1 MHPAPPVAVDCEID
15 LSSAVPKK
23 KARAGKKKYSPVFIG
38 VFAVF
43 LIVTVIAVCYA
54 IVFILDA
61 RLGHH
66 DTRWFWA
73 SGQLLV
79 HRANPYDEAAVGRL
93 QAALGIPVDTN
104 NIVRNPPWALFLVLP
119 LGLLEP
125 WKAVVMWSLLLA
137 VCFAL
142 AMQTM
147 RAILGDRY
155 KRGYLWLAWCF
166 WPAIC
171 CIEVGQTGVVL
182 LLGLTLFLRYHERR
196 PFWAGI
202 ALSLC
207 AFKPHIFLPFGAV
220 LLLWIVTRKKWA
232 IVWGAVLALAV
243 ESGIAM
249 IFDHNVWVDYRT
261 AMQTQHIADQFI
273 PTLGVTL
280 RSLVDSDTIWL
291 EFVPAALGCAW
302 AVWYFFRNRVRWD
315 CETHGSLV
323 TLVSLVAAPYSW
335 FTDQAIALPA
345 ILFALLGAQKPRRGS
360 LTLLLV
366 LMTAATLERLSTE
379 TLFYLPFML
388 QCVAWLGWYLFATSH
403 AAPEKQGSA
412 GRYWFR
418 G

>member
-1 MHPAPPVAVDCEID
+1 MSTAA
-15 LSSAVPKK
+15 SRK
-23 KARAGKKKYSPVFIG
+23 KARAGKKKYSPVFLG

-43 LIVTVIAVCYA
+43 LIVTVFALGHA
-54 IVFILDA
+54 IVFILEA

-73 SGQLLV
+73 SGQLLA
-79 HRANPYDEAAVGRL
+79 HRANPYDETAVGRL

-104 NIVRNPPWALFLVLP
+104 NIVRNPPSALFLTLP

-125 WKAVVMWSLLLA
+125 WQAVVMWSLLLA

-142 AMQTM
+142 SIQTM
-147 RAILGDRY
+147 RSILGERY
-155 KRGYLWLAWCF
+155 RRGYLWLAWCF
-166 WPAIC
+166 APAIC

-182 LLGLTLFLRYHERR
+182 LLGLTLFLRFHERR
-196 PFWAGI
+196 PFWAGM

-220 LLLWIVTRKKWA
+220 LLVWIAARKKWW
-232 IVWGAVLALAV
+232 IPTGAVVALAV

-249 IFDHNVWVDYRT
+249 MFDRAVWAHYRT

-273 PTLGVTL
+273 PTLGVAL
-280 RSLVDSDTIWL
+280 RFLVDGDALWL
-291 EFVPAALGCAW
+291 QFVPAAFGCAW
-302 AVWYFFRNRVRWD
+302 ALWYFFRNRERWD
-315 CETHGSLV
+315 WQMQGSLV

-335 FTDQAIALPA
+335 FTDQAVALPA

-366 LMTAATLERLSTE
+366 LMTLATLERLSTE
-379 TLFYLPFML
+379 TLFFLPFML
-388 QCVAWLGWYLFATSH
+388 QCVAWLLWYLYATWKPAH
-403 AAPEKQGSA
+403 AEDAVVA
-412 GRYWFR
+412 G
-418 G
+418 